1 MGKQKISGI
10 TDPQARTL
18 RMICDILDSNGL
30 PPTVKELSEALG
42 ISHASAHEQIAQLV
56 RKGYLKKEARKARSL
71 VVIKRHES

>member
-18 RMICDILDSNGL
+18 RMICDILDINGL

-42 ISHASAHEQIAQLV
+42 ISHASAHEQIVQLV